1 MAVTQVNLSD
11 QMAVFVQKTN
21 IISGDLGDVG
31 ALTTSADS
39 NAVVAI
45 NEIESN
51 HNSLASTVSTIQ
63 TNLNNLDS
71 DVGTRTSLITNDRTD
86 LVTAINE
93 VKADANGISG
103 NLGSYLRSDAADSKT
118 VGDLNF
124 VDNVKAT
131 FGTGSDMSVFHDG
144 SDGFIRSDVLN
155 IQNAAGST
163 DYVHIDNS
171 GNVGIGLTSGLDGKL
186 HVYGNAAVGD
196 ASTASFSSFTSG
208 GLDVAVGSGTKAFQ
222 VWDNNSTSV
231 PRFTVERGGNV
242 GIGTSSPGQK
252 LEVLKAGGGTIRL
265 SETSAR
271 YVEIIGYAEGTA
283 NGSTMSFNT
292 IESGTSTL
300 TERMRITGDG
310 DVVIQSNASQ
320 GDLVFREG
328 ATNSWSIRNNGA
340 NGYLAFYDEFNST
353 ERMHIS
359 NSGRV
364 GIGNTSPNAMLH
376 IDANST
382 TSIIRTTSS
391 STADQNHLNFRNNS
405 GAEVGSVLVTTTS
418 TSYNTSSDE
427 RLKENIETLQNGTEL
442 LKAMR
447 AVTYNWKANG
457 NSDTGFIAQEM
468 NEVMPQ
474 AVSEGYDGMLS
485 MDYGRV
491 TPIIVAAL
499 QDALK
504 RIDELEAKQCNCGGC
519 S

>member
-71 DVGTRTSLITNDRTD
+71 DVGTRTSLVTNDRTD

-93 VKADANGISG
+93 VKADANGISSG
-103 NLGSYLRSDAADSKT
+103 LGSYLRSDEADTKT

-131 FGTGSDMSVFHDG
+131 FGTDSDMSVFHDG

-171 GNVGIGLTSGLDGKL
+171 GNVGIGRTPTA
-186 HVYGNAAVGD
+186 YG
-196 ASTASFSSFTSG
+196 SFQV
-208 GLDVAVGSGTKAFQ
+208 LDVAGASGAIQKIIHTGSSVELQAYASSSLTAIGSATNHPLTFTTNDTERMRI
-222 VWDNNSTSV
+222 DNS
-231 PRFTVERGGNV
+231 GNV
-242 GIGTSSPGQK
+242 GIGTSSPVSQMTLAK
-252 LEVLKAGGGTIRL
+252 
-265 SETSAR
+265 TS
-271 YVEIIGYAEGTA
+271 
-283 NGSTMSFNT
+283 
-292 IESGTSTL
+292 
-300 TERMRITGDG
+300 
-310 DVVIQSNASQ
+310 
-320 GDLVFREG
+320 DLVF
-328 ATNSWSIRNNGA
+328 TQ
-340 NGYLAFYDEFNST
+340 NGYGIAWGGDNGSPRIYGTSGGSLTFKHGAGSTAMTLTSAGDLRIGQSSLSTPGQGNTTEGLALT
-353 ERMHIS
+353 G
-359 NSGRV
+359 SGRV
-364 GIGNTSPNAMLH
+364 FISS
-376 IDANST
+376 NSSNYGLGLNRNGDGELT
-382 TSIIRTTSS
+382 NFSRQGVFKGSI
-391 STADQNHLNFRNNS
+391 N
-405 GAEVGSVLVTTTS
+405 VTTAGVT
-418 TSYNTSSDE
+418 YNTSSDE

-447 AVTYNWKANG
+447 AVTYDWKADG

-474 AVSEGYDGMLS
+474 AVSEGDDGMLS